1 MSTTAPSKWREQ
13 YDRMKR
19 WRARLDES
27 GEAEERRGD
36 DFYAFFVCCYHLADW
51 IKHDASVSEEARA
64 AASDFRNVGALA
76 LAGDVTNSFK
86 HLERD
91 RKPKADRGVHVSV
104 LGRFSVG
111 NLDDVAADQTWTD
124 EYVVVVAGDQTWED
138 AYAVA
143 DCCIV
148 QWEGFLRR
156 HRLM

>member
-1 MSTTAPSKWREQ
+1 
-13 YDRMKR
+13 MKR

-51 IKHDASVSEEARA
+51 IKHDASVSEEVRA
-64 AASDFRNVGALA
+64 AALDLRNVDALA

-86 HLERD
+86 HLERN
-91 RKPKADRGVHVSV
+91 RKPKVDPGAHVSV
-104 LGRFSVG
+104 IGRFTVVDT
-111 NLDDVAADQTWTD
+111 LDATPSTWADA
-124 EYVVVVAGDQTWED
+124 YVVVVAGDQTWED